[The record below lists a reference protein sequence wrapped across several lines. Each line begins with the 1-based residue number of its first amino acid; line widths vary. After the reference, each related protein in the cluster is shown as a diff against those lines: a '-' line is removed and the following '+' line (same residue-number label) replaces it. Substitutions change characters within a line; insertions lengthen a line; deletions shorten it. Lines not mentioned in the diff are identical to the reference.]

1 MHFAKSILHHT
12 GIQPVE
18 RHGEAPA
25 VISCKTDEDELQHI
39 RAAIHRTLY
48 HLLCSQYK
56 TELISPKSTSFHN
69 GISVTSVRMSKG
81 LEFDEV
87 ILPHAGCETY
97 ASEYDRSLLYIACT
111 RAMHKLTL
119 LYTKDPC
126 PFLPLQ

>member
-1 MHFAKSILHHT
+1 MLISENDIRFAHK
-12 GIQPVE
+12 
-18 RHGEAPA
+18 RPA
-25 VISCKTDEDELQHI
+25 YTSPLKLTAGYLGDVSFFQFFYT
-39 RAAIHRTLY
+39 
-48 HLLCSQYK
+48 HLFHD
-56 TELISPKSTSFHN
+56 SPKSTSFHN